1 MVIRGYLG
9 SLPVGDVLPA
19 RVMAVINLSPES
31 FYKGSVAD
39 EDPVERALCLER
51 HADVIDVGA
60 MSTAPYLETWVPP
73 EKELERLKKALPEI
87 IKSVKIPVSV
97 DTYRPQVAE
106 YALKVGA
113 SIINDVTGGKLYPET
128 CRIVADYGAS
138 VVLMARERE
147 PRPGVDPITRVLDA
161 LRDFVTHFEK
171 CGVDSGRIVV
181 DPGVGFPTLPPGD
194 QPYVVKG
201 EHRHGDPQW
210 PWWKWDLYILS
221 RLPSLRVLGK
231 PILVGVSRK
240 SFLRKIAGVA
250 TPDEVLPASLAA
262 EALAVYKGA
271 HVIRTHNPAETR
283 QVVRLAEALRSVELG
298 KEV

>member
-9 SLPVGDVLPA
+9 SLPVGDDLPA

-113 SIINDVTGGKLYPET
+113 SIINDVTGGKLYPEM

-161 LRDFVTHFEK
+161 LRDSVTHFEK

-201 EHRHGDPQW
+201 EYRHGDPQW